1 MPEAHTRNADEK
13 SKQKL
18 KEWLK
23 DRNNL
28 ALIGILIFAFFVRL
42 FYFILTKN
50 QPLWWDEAGYMAAA
64 KTYAGIGNYQLES
77 IRLPGFPLLMSIFFR
92 IGLTS
97 EPFMR
102 FIALLIPSIIL
113 IFLTYIM
120 IKEMYPDKKVAL
132 ISTAILSVLWENL
145 FYSNRF
151 HTENLALIFEF
162 LAIFILFKTYMKKEN
177 AWFITP
183 KYSLIWIALLSFIS
197 IIFRP
202 GNIMFVPAVFLF
214 IIILNRSF
222 FLSKK
227 GLLVSGIFIVLA
239 IIAAFIV
246 LPRMAPEGFAG
257 YYHPENPFAWNV
269 LAVFYG
275 FYQSIAPWIP
285 SVFFYTFL
293 FGLLILVLD
302 ISIGFAK
309 LKKISRTAEDLELK
323 SDIFNVIL
331 LVSVLFIFI
340 FLMRPYTGFEY
351 RWFFVFLPAMLAF
364 TSKGAIALT
373 QYIGDIVKSNKVS
386 TILLLVMVVLGVYTQ
401 VVFADR
407 IIDDKLTSYIQV
419 KQSGLWLKDNANP
432 SDIIV
437 TASVPQHAYYSER
450 TIYNFNV
457 NGTSNDNEAIFTQR
471 ISQAKPRYLVLS
483 SIQRGFTPDWAYTWP
498 QRNNQTA
505 IPVQI
510 YYADVEKTMPVLIV
524 YELKFSRNS
533 SY

>member
-1 MPEAHTRNADEK
+1 MDK
-13 SKQKL
+13 GKV
-18 KEWLK
+18 KEWLSK
-23 DRNNL
+23 NENL
-28 ALIGILIFAFFVRL
+28 AFLGIIIFAFFIRL
-42 FYFILTKN
+42 FYFFLTKN

-64 KTYAGIGNYQLES
+64 KSYAGIGSYQLEAL
-77 IRLPGFPLLMSIFFR
+77 RLPGFPLLLSIFFR

-102 FIALLIPSIIL
+102 FIALFIPSIIL

-120 IKEMYPDKKVAL
+120 IKEMYPNKWVAL
-132 ISTAILSVLWENL
+132 ISTAIISVLWENL

-162 LAIFILFKTYMKKEN
+162 LVIFILFKTYMKKEN

-202 GNIMFVPAVFLF
+202 GNVMFVPAVFLF
-214 IIILNRSF
+214 IIILNKSF

-227 GLLVSGIFIVLA
+227 GLLISGGFIILA
-239 IIAAFIV
+239 IAAAFVI
-246 LPRMAPEGFAG
+246 LPRMAPGGFAG
-257 YYHPENPFAWNV
+257 YYHPESPFAWNV
-269 LAVFYG
+269 LSVFYG
-275 FYQSIAPWIP
+275 FYQSIVPWIP

-302 ISIGFAK
+302 ISIGFMK

-323 SDIFNVIL
+323 SDIFNLIL
-331 LVSVLFIFI
+331 LVSVLFVFI

-351 RWFFVFLPAMLAF
+351 RWFFIFLPAMLSF

-373 QYIGDIVKSNKVS
+373 QYIGDIFKSNKVAI
-386 TILLLVMVVLGVYTQ
+386 ILLLIIVILGVYTQ
-401 VVFADR
+401 AVLADK
-407 IIDDKLTSYIQV
+407 IIDDRLTSYIQV

-432 SDIIV
+432 TDAIV
-437 TASVPQHAYYSER
+437 TASVPQIAYYSER
-450 TIYNFNV
+450 IIYNFNV
-457 NGTSNDNEAIFTQR
+457 NGTSNDNETIFTER
-471 ISQAKPRYLVLS
+471 INQIKPKYLVLS
-483 SIQRGFTPDWAYTWP
+483 SIQRGFTPDWAYSWP
-498 QRNNQTA
+498 QKHNNTA

-510 YYADVEKTMPVLIV
+510 YYADAAKTTPVLIV
-524 YELKFSRNS
+524 YQLKYNI
-533 SY
+533 